1 MQLDRAGVAKRSV
14 AISRTDNII
23 RASVSPTLLKCGK
36 AGTVVMGLT
45 DRKRPKMVKLLAH
58 RRMAAA
64 SMSRSLR
71 AYSVSL
77 SVKEEIFRRE
87 RLNKQ

>member
-1 MQLDRAGVAKRSV
+1 VVSLLIRLKYVCSVQVFAKWPT

-23 RASVSPTLLKCGK
+23 RASVSPTVLRCGET
-36 AGTVVMGLT
+36 GTVVMGLT
-45 DRKRPKMVKLLAH
+45 DRKRPKMVKLPAR
-58 RRMAAA
+58 RRMAVA

-77 SVKEEIFRRE
+77 SV
-87 RLNKQ
+87 